1 LSVISFYV
9 REKIAMAP
17 SQVPVT
23 VLTGFLGSGKTTLLN
38 HILTAQHGRK
48 IAVIENE
55 FGEVSIDDALLER
68 QNKQSSGEAI
78 VEMMNGCI
86 CCTVRQDL
94 VVVLKKLAER
104 HAKGDKL
111 DAIVIETTGLA
122 DPAPVAQTFF
132 VDEDV
137 SDFCKLDGIVTLIDA
152 KHINDCLD
160 REKPEGVE
168 NEAVEQIAFAD
179 RLIVNKTDL
188 VDEETLVQVE
198 KRIKGINK
206 FATVIR
212 SHQAKVSV
220 DQVLNIGAFDLERT
234 LEMDPEFLN
243 TDAEHE
249 HDESVTSVGVDFP
262 GNLDMGLLK
271 DWLGKLMTEKGQDL
285 YRMKGVLAIESQDSK
300 YICHAVHMLFEGEF
314 TEDWKEDEKRG
325 CKLIFI
331 GKDLD
336 HKELRNS
343 IYKCIAVPGS
353 REKRLNSLRFK
364 EGDKVECRVG
374 PKKWVPGNVIERLVI
389 DQSGQEWSYKVDLGE
404 GRCTVAPCDDNQVIR
419 KCLY

>member
-1 LSVISFYV
+1 
-9 REKIAMAP
+9 MAAP
-17 SQVPVT
+17 KMRFGDESIGHVPVT

-38 HILTAQHGRK
+38 HILTAQHGKK

-55 FGEVSIDDALLER
+55 FGEVSIDDALLEK
-68 QNKQSSGEAI
+68 QNKQHSGEAI

-104 HAKGDKL
+104 HSKGQKL

-132 VDEDV
+132 VDDDV
-137 SDFCKLDGIVTLIDA
+137 ADFCKLDGIVTLIDA
-152 KHINDCLD
+152 KHITEALD

-188 VDEETLVQVE
+188 VDEESLDAVE

-220 DQVLNIGAFDLERT
+220 DQVLNIGAFDLKRT

-249 HDESVTSVGVDFP
+249 HDDSVTSCGVDFA
-262 GNLDMGLLK
+262 GSLDMALLRE
-271 DWLGKLMTEKGQDL
+271 WLGILMRTKGNDL
-285 YRMKGVLAIESQDSK
+285 YRMKGVLSMDGHDAK
-300 YICHAVHMLFEGEF
+300 YVCHAVHMLFEGEF
-314 TEDWKEDEKRG
+314 TEKWGKDEQRG

-336 HKELRNS
+336 HEDLRKS

-353 REKRLNSLRFK
+353 RERRLNALRFK
-364 EGDKVECRVG
+364 EGDSVECRVDVQ
-374 PKKWVPGNVIERLVI
+374 KWLGGIIVDRLFV
-389 DQSGQEWSYKVDLGE
+389 DQTGQEWSYKIKLDG
-404 GRCTVAPCDDNQVIR
+404 GMFTVAPCDDNQVIR
-419 KCLY
+419 RRIA